1 VLLGGLALNEP
12 QIAGAL
18 AVVVTIILASRTK
31 VHDWINNLL
40 TDEEIR
46 DGLVLLAA
54 ALVILPLLPEKPIDQ
69 WGVFDL
75 RKLWTLAVLV
85 MAINGLG
92 YIAVRALGAK
102 VGLALAGLFSGFVSS
117 TATIGAMGSRA
128 KTRAELRGGAVA
140 GAAASSVAT
149 VVQLGIV
156 VGLVSIPTLKI
167 LVPSLLLSG
176 LAALGYAALF
186 TLRSVRETTEADIAP
201 GRPFSPKT
209 ALLFVLV
216 VGAALAVSTALTTW
230 LGDNGLLLA
239 TAGRRIGRLACRSD
253 LGSVARGRR
262 PDRSQD
268 GSGGGADR
276 FQHQRDQ
283 QDRRGLLARRPPL
296 RIPAAA
302 GNRLDGAGCVG
313 RMVREI
319 LAGMTTTFEVLA
331 RRFPAKRAFI
341 TGASSGL
348 GLELARA
355 LGRDGWKLGLFDRN
369 VERLSRVEEEL
380 SGSGFAVLAYP
391 GDVTNADEL
400 TVAVNS
406 FAATQDG
413 LELDGQQR
421 RRRRLRHTDGSVA
434 RGLALDR
441 RHQLHGRSAR
451 CARRDPASAA

>member
-1 VLLGGLALNEP
+1 VEERLIIRLAAALAVGLLIGVERERHKGQGPRRAAAGVRTFTLISLAGAISLELGGPPAFLLVAGVIGLFAAISYVRTFRHDAGLTTEVAMVVTVLLGGLALNEP

-31 VHDWINNLL
+31 VHDWINNVL

-54 ALVILPLLPEKPIDQ
+54 ALVILPLLPAKPVDQ

-167 LVPSLLLSG
+167 LVPSLLLAG

-209 ALLFVLV
+209 ALLFVLI

-239 TAGRRIGRLACRSD
+239 TAVAGLGDSHAAAISAASLAAGGQTEVKMAAVAVLIGFSTNAISKTVVAFS
-253 LGSVARGRR
+253 LG
-262 PDRSQD
+262 
-268 GSGGGADR
+268 
-276 FQHQRDQ
+276 
-283 QDRRGLLARRPPL
+283 DRRFAFQLLPGIVLMVLAAWAGWFVRSLLA
-296 RIPAAA
+296 
-302 GNRLDGAGCVG
+302 
-313 RMVREI
+313 
-319 LAGMTTTFEVLA
+319 
-331 RRFPAKRAFI
+331 
-341 TGASSGL
+341 
-348 GLELARA
+348 
-355 LGRDGWKLGLFDRN
+355 
-369 VERLSRVEEEL
+369 
-380 SGSGFAVLAYP
+380 
-391 GDVTNADEL
+391 
-400 TVAVNS
+400 
-406 FAATQDG
+406 
-413 LELDGQQR
+413 
-421 RRRRLRHTDGSVA
+421 
-434 RGLALDR
+434 
-441 RHQLHGRSAR
+441 
-451 CARRDPASAA
+451 

>member
-1 VLLGGLALNEP
+1 VEERLIIRLAAALAVGLLIGVERERHKGQGPRRAAAGVRTFTLISLAGAISLELGGPPAFLLVAGVIGLFAAISYVRTFRHDAGLTTEVAMVVTVLLGGLALNEP

-54 ALVILPLLPEKPIDQ
+54 ALVILPLLPEQPIDQ

-209 ALLFVLV
+209 ALLFVLI

-239 TAGRRIGRLACRSD
+239 TAVAGLGDSHAAAISAASLAAGGQTEVKMAAVAVLIGFSTNAISKTVVAFS
-253 LGSVARGRR
+253 LG
-262 PDRSQD
+262 
-268 GSGGGADR
+268 
-276 FQHQRDQ
+276 
-283 QDRRGLLARRPPL
+283 DRRFAFQLLPGIVLMVLAAWAGWFVRSLLA
-296 RIPAAA
+296 
-302 GNRLDGAGCVG
+302 
-313 RMVREI
+313 
-319 LAGMTTTFEVLA
+319 
-331 RRFPAKRAFI
+331 
-341 TGASSGL
+341 
-348 GLELARA
+348 
-355 LGRDGWKLGLFDRN
+355 
-369 VERLSRVEEEL
+369 
-380 SGSGFAVLAYP
+380 
-391 GDVTNADEL
+391 
-400 TVAVNS
+400 
-406 FAATQDG
+406 
-413 LELDGQQR
+413 
-421 RRRRLRHTDGSVA
+421 
-434 RGLALDR
+434 
-441 RHQLHGRSAR
+441 
-451 CARRDPASAA
+451 

>member
-1 VLLGGLALNEP
+1 MEERLIIRLAAALAVGLLIGVERERNKGQGPRRAAAGVRTFTLISLAGAISLELGGPPAFLVVAAVIGLFAAISYVRTFRHDAGLTTEVAMVVTVLLGGLALNEP

-209 ALLFVLV
+209 ALLFVLI

-239 TAGRRIGRLACRSD
+239 TAVAGLGDTHAAAISAASLAAGGQTEVKMAAVAVLIGFSTNAISKTVVAFS
-253 LGSVARGRR
+253 LG
-262 PDRSQD
+262 
-268 GSGGGADR
+268 
-276 FQHQRDQ
+276 
-283 QDRRGLLARRPPL
+283 DRRFAFQLLPGIVLMVLAAWAGWFVRSLLA
-296 RIPAAA
+296 
-302 GNRLDGAGCVG
+302 
-313 RMVREI
+313 
-319 LAGMTTTFEVLA
+319 
-331 RRFPAKRAFI
+331 
-341 TGASSGL
+341 
-348 GLELARA
+348 
-355 LGRDGWKLGLFDRN
+355 
-369 VERLSRVEEEL
+369 
-380 SGSGFAVLAYP
+380 
-391 GDVTNADEL
+391 
-400 TVAVNS
+400 
-406 FAATQDG
+406 
-413 LELDGQQR
+413 
-421 RRRRLRHTDGSVA
+421 
-434 RGLALDR
+434 
-441 RHQLHGRSAR
+441 
-451 CARRDPASAA
+451 